1 MSSQAPVLK
10 PSRSWKRRLL
20 LIFGVPLA
28 ILMLSAASAILVFAH
43 LANRVRVPPPIAIK
57 PNDPYTLLAEANRRA
72 WLFNPSAAE
81 LFAEAETRF
90 HQIGDE
96 RNESWARIG
105 RIRGETL
112 TTSFTTVSQKLGEEL
127 QNPLLKSDPRLKL
140 WCLAEKG
147 YTDLDLNPA
156 SAKRAW
162 TEALAIAN
170 QLGEKQWAT
179 RAEGELGILGFLEGN
194 TGKAANL
201 LGGALLKTMKNG
213 DVAGQIRFLEMLG
226 NGYNEVHRYSEAL
239 RFFDRAINLASASTE
254 IGFPFMGYEGKSES
268 LLALGRIPEAKDTLQ
283 QALSAAKVRQNPG
296 HEAQVLLLIG
306 KQESSTGDNA
316 GAEADLQQA
325 DQIAQKFSFYR
336 TLADANFQ
344 LARVYQS
351 LTDMQAAE
359 NSLELAVRTSRQ
371 VGDRYFLPRDLAA
384 LAALNVQMN
393 RPSEADALYRQA
405 EDVIDGLLVN
415 ANASYWR
422 SGLSAALGDIYVQH
436 FELASHQRNIPHAVE
451 IIERVRGRAAA
462 ASLQARSPFIKQSQT
477 ELDLEN
483 KISDT
488 QLALIR
494 SENKAERPAL
504 LDTLLTLERE
514 LGLERNDLA
523 LSQPEFLSKP
533 ASLRMVQASLRED
546 EELLEYVLDEP
557 QAFCITIS
565 RQSANITRLSS
576 GRKAIEQLADN
587 YLARIRAQQSAA
599 ELAKGLY
606 SVLISPL
613 PVPQEKTRLI
623 IVSDGKLHL
632 LSFDSL
638 MDSSGQY
645 LVKTKTVSYATSAS
659 VFRFLRLRMPSHLPT
674 KEMLAIGDVPYR
686 DESRVLLASSS
697 LPHRVVRGF
706 ADLFGARL
714 DNLPA
719 TREEV
724 LTVSKETGNKSTLL
738 IGDQA
743 TEAGFKA
750 QPLDQ
755 YKVLHLAVHGI
766 TDSDFPDRAALVL
779 GRDRQ
784 SKDDGLLQA
793 REIAD
798 LHLNAD
804 LVTLSA
810 CDTAK
815 GKLQGEAGMESLEDA
830 FFTAGARAVV
840 ASLWSAD
847 DATTGSLMQHFYQ
860 HLAEGHDKAISLR
873 EAKLDVL
880 RKFSGDVAPFYWAGF
895 ILTGEGATPI
905 AF

>member
-1 MSSQAPVLK
+1 MSTGATLQRRLPK
-10 PSRSWKRRLL
+10 WKRRVVTTLIALSSLL
-20 LIFGVPLA
+20 LIALAGV
-28 ILMLSAASAILVFAH
+28 LVFVH
-43 LANRVRVPPPIAIK
+43 LANRVRVPNPIAVN
-57 PNDPYTLLAEANRRA
+57 PEDPYTLLAESNRRA

-81 LFAEAETRF
+81 LFAQAEVRF
-90 HQIGDE
+90 REIGDA
-96 RNESWARIG
+96 RNEAWARIG

-112 TTSFTTVSQKLGEEL
+112 TTSFTSVSQKLGLEL
-127 QNPLLKSDPRLKL
+127 QNPLLKNDPRLRL

-147 YTDLDLNPA
+147 YTDIDLNPG
-156 SAKRAW
+156 SAKRSW
-162 TEALAIAN
+162 MEALTIAD

-213 DVAGQIRFLEMLG
+213 NVAGQIRFLEMLG
-226 NGYNEVHRYSEAL
+226 NGYNEVHRYTEAL
-239 RFFDRAINLASASTE
+239 RFFDRAINLAGASTE

-268 LLALGRIPEAKDTLQ
+268 LLALGRIPEAKETLQ
-283 QALSAAKVRQNPG
+283 QALKSAQVRHNPG

-306 KQESSTGDNA
+306 KLEANTGDNA
-316 GAEADLQQA
+316 NAQIHLQQA
-325 DQIAQKFSFYR
+325 DDLAQKLSFYR
-336 TLADANFQ
+336 TLADTNFQ

-351 LTDMQAAE
+351 LNDMHAAE
-359 NSLELAVRTSRQ
+359 NSLQLAVKTSRQ

-384 LAALNVQMN
+384 LAALNIQMN

-436 FELASHQRNIPHAVE
+436 FKLASHDGDISQAVE

-462 ASLQARSPFIKQSQT
+462 ASLQARSSFIKQSQA

-483 KISDT
+483 RISDT

-494 SENKAERPAL
+494 SESKAERPAL

-523 LSQPEFLSKP
+523 LSHPEFLSKP
-533 ASLRMVQASLRED
+533 VSLKSIQATLRED

-565 RQSANITRLSS
+565 RQGANITRLSS
-576 GRKAIEQLADN
+576 GRNAIEQLTDS
-587 YLARIRAQQSAA
+587 YLAKIRAQQSAP
-599 ELAKGLY
+599 ELAKSLY
-606 SVLISPL
+606 SVLMSPL
-613 PVPQEKTRLI
+613 PLSPQKTRLI

-638 MDSSGQY
+638 MDTSGQY
-645 LVKTKTVSYATSAS
+645 LVNIRTITYTTSAS
-659 VFRFLRLRMPSHLPT
+659 VFRFLRLRTPSHPPN

-686 DESRVLLASSS
+686 DESRVFLASSS

-755 YKVLHLAVHGI
+755 YKVLHLAVHGV

-779 GRDRQ
+779 GRDPH
-784 SKDDGLLQA
+784 SNDDGLLQA

-860 HLAEGHDKAISLR
+860 HLAEGHDKATSLR
-873 EAKLDVL
+873 EAKLDL
-880 RKFSGDVAPFYWAGF
+880 LHKFSGDAAPFYWAGF